1 MIHRSPPLSTL
12 PPWMHGYRRPAAGGV
27 ATGGDAARWAA
38 WPCGC
43 GCTSG
48 GTRTRCD
55 GAPPQHCSGPPTP
68 CGRHRGGWEEG
79 EGATGTA
86 TPHPRARRAV
96 AGQRAVPPRPPS
108 LPSPAGR
115 RDRRSALH
123 TTSWH
128 VLAGWGGG
136 GGEGSVGRVRDSRV
150 FCLLFLER
158 GRECARGWCACLWVC
173 SPTTPCRSTRAT
185 GGGRRR
191 PAGRWWAVG
200 GQGGGAGGGALR
212 RAPTAFHWAPVPA
225 AAAAAM
231 AAAAAVVCGWRLAVC
246 LACAAAS
253 PVGGRAPPCV
263 GGTPCSA
270 RQCRA
275 GDARGGV
282 GAYARGMRCVGGRA
296 RGRRG
301 GPLRRVHECLLR

>member
-1 MIHRSPPLSTL
+1 MYCTVSRLPSRRGATTAALHTAVAACATCWPSGPQSVCPTGAAAALVAAFSTPSGGTTGEDHIRMIHRSPPLSTL

-43 GCTSG
+43 GCTPG

-136 GGEGSVGRVRDSRV
+136 GW
-150 FCLLFLER
+150 R
-158 GRECARGWCACLWVC
+158 GF
-173 SPTTPCRSTRAT
+173 CRS
-185 GGGRRR
+185 
-191 PAGRWWAVG
+191 
-200 GQGGGAGGGALR
+200 
-212 RAPTAFHWAPVPA
+212 
-225 AAAAAM
+225 
-231 AAAAAVVCGWRLAVC
+231 
-246 LACAAAS
+246 CA
-253 PVGGRAPPCV
+253 
-263 GGTPCSA
+263 
-270 RQCRA
+270 
-275 GDARGGV
+275 
-282 GAYARGMRCVGGRA
+282 
-296 RGRRG
+296 
-301 GPLRRVHECLLR
+301 